1 MKTTTTTTEIVKM
14 DKNKT
19 KLYGGYK
26 RHTLNIKTKIGWKK
40 WNKKDI
46 PLANVKHKKT

>member
-1 MKTTTTTTEIVKM
+1 MLSLKARDYGKKIKPEIVKL

-26 RHTLNIKTKIGWKK
+26 RHTLNIKTKIG
-40 WNKKDI
+40 
-46 PLANVKHKKT
+46 